1 MRRKQMKRR
10 LCVLLTLSLL
20 CSCLAAGCGST
31 ESSDEIVL
39 RVANWEEYIDE
50 GDWDEEERIDL
61 ENGASILGEHS
72 MVDDFE
78 EWYYETYGKRV
89 RVFLLEF
96 LRPEKKFGSLEEL
109 KAAIQTNG
117 EQAKEVAAQVPPP
130 YFPSRRQGRCAGE
143 SPA

>member
-89 RVFLLEF
+89 RVEYSTFGTNEDLYNQMTLGILLTWSAP
-96 LRPEKKFGSLEEL
+96 RS
-109 KAAIQTNG
+109 I
-117 EQAKEVAAQVPPP
+117 
-130 YFPSRRQGRCAGE
+130 
-143 SPA
+143 